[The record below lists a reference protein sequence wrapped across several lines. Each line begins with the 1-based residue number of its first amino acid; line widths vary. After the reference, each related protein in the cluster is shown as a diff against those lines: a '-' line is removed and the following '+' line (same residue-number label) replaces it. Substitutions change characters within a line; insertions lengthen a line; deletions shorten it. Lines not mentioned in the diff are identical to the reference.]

1 MTLAAL
7 LLSGS
12 GIALSQAASKPTP
25 EIPQNIIQII
35 KKQCTSC
42 HTGSRP
48 PMGLSLIPSKIA
60 AAVDAP
66 SREIPKLKLLDTA
79 DPEASYLLKKIEGA
93 RDITGSRM
101 PKGKHLA
108 EADLEALK
116 AWILSLKKS

>member
-1 MTLAAL
+1 MIAAL
-7 LLSGS
+7 LLPGS
-12 GIALSQAASKPTP
+12 GVALSQATSKTAA
-25 EIPQNIIQII
+25 EIPQNIVRII

-66 SREIPKLKLLDTA
+66 SREMPQLKLLDTA
-79 DPEASYLLKKIEGA
+79 SPEASYILKKIEGA
-93 RDITGSRM
+93 KDITGSRM

-108 EADLEALK
+108 EADLEVLK